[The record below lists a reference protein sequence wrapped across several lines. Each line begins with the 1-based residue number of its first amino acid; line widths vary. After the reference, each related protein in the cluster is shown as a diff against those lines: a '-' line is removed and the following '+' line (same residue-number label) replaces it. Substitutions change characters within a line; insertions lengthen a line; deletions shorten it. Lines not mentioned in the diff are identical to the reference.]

1 MRPSIHTVPVNLVAD
16 GRPALVVGYGKVGR
30 RKAGFLA
37 DCGVGVVVVSPDCES
52 VERDGISFVGR
63 GFVDEDC
70 VGKMVV
76 FACTSDK
83 RVNRRILD
91 AARKAGTPCCCADMN
106 WASGDFVTPAVTRHG
121 GATVAVSTNGA
132 SCSSAKELRQS
143 IGRFLESMGDR
154 RLTVIGTDD
163 RLLAS
168 DRRAGCHALAGD
180 RRSVSRFILGL
191 KGVEGVVVLN
201 TCTRV
206 EAVIDGDVDIGLVR
220 RIMGLGD
227 LRDGEFFVLDESDA
241 FRHLV
246 KVSAGLESAWAGEFH
261 IVRQVKDALD
271 DAVSA
276 GTMSGRL
283 KGVFDEV
290 LRVSKAVR
298 HATEGLLD
306 VKEIEATAVDYL
318 ASRIDLRSSRI
329 VVLGSGALGASVAN
343 LLRGCD
349 VAVMHHG
356 DEIPAC
362 DALVCALSASGP
374 VVADSVPGRLVLDL
388 GMPPNCSPEVGAI
401 SLDALK
407 DWRRAETG
415 AVDAAI
421 ARADEVIDAE
431 MLAMEE
437 VGHGFK

>member
-1 MRPSIHTVPVNLVAD
+1 M
-16 GRPALVVGYGKVGR
+16 
-30 RKAGFLA
+30 
-37 DCGVGVVVVSPDCES
+37 
-52 VERDGISFVGR
+52 
-63 GFVDEDC
+63 
-70 VGKMVV
+70 
-76 FACTSDK
+76 
-83 RVNRRILD
+83 
-91 AARKAGTPCCCADMN
+91 
-106 WASGDFVTPAVTRHG
+106 
-121 GATVAVSTNGA
+121 
-132 SCSSAKELRQS
+132 
-143 IGRFLESMGDR
+143 
-154 RLTVIGTDD
+154 
-163 RLLAS
+163 
-168 DRRAGCHALAGD
+168 
-180 RRSVSRFILGL
+180 LGL

-220 RIMGLGD
+220 RIMGFGD
-227 LRDGEFFVLDESDA
+227 LRDDEFFVIEESDA

-276 GTMSGRL
+276 GTMNGRL

-298 HATEGLLD
+298 HATEDLLD

-329 VVLGSGALGASVAN
+329 VVLGSGTLGTSVAN
-343 LLRGCD
+343 LLRGSD
-349 VAVMHHG
+349 VAVIHHG

-362 DALVCALSASGP
+362 DALVCALSASEP
-374 VVADSVPGRLVLDL
+374 LVVTNVPGRLVLDL

-401 SLDALK
+401 SLDVLK
-407 DWRRAETG
+407 DWRRTETG

-421 ARADEVIDAE
+421 ARADDVIEAE
-431 MLAMEE
+431 MHAMEE

>member
-52 VERDGISFVGR
+52 LERDGISFVGR
-63 GFVDEDC
+63 EFSDGDC

-83 RVNRRILD
+83 HVNRRILD
-91 AARKAGTPCCCADMN
+91 AARMVGVPCCCADMN
-106 WASGDFVTPAVTRHG
+106 WANGDFVTPAVTRYG

-132 SCSSAKELRQS
+132 SCSSAKAIRQS
-143 IGRFLESMGDR
+143 IGQFLKSRGAG
-154 RLTVIGTDD
+154 RLTVVGTDD

-168 DRRAGCHALAGD
+168 DRRAGCHALSGD
-180 RRSVSRFILGL
+180 RRSMSRFILGL

-206 EAVIDGDVDIGLVR
+206 EAVIDGDVDVAMVR
-220 RIMGLGD
+220 RIMGFGD
-227 LRDGEFFVLDESDA
+227 LRSDEFFVLGESDA

-271 DAVSA
+271 EAISA

-298 HATEGLLD
+298 HATEDMLD

-329 VVLGSGALGASVAN
+329 VVLGSGTLGTSVAN
-343 LLRGCD
+343 LLRGSD
-349 VAVMHHG
+349 VAVIHHG

-362 DALVCALSASGP
+362 DALVCALSASAP
-374 VVADSVPGRLVLDL
+374 LVVDNVPGRLVLDL
-388 GMPPNCSPEVGAI
+388 GMPPNCSPEVGAV

-407 DWRRAETG
+407 DWRRTETG

-421 ARADEVIDAE
+421 ARADDVIDAE
-431 MLAMEE
+431 MNAMEE
-437 VGHGFK
+437 AGHGFK